1 MKRPVE
7 SKVESEEGIV
17 LSEMVASAVHT
28 VHESRC
34 RIGDA
39 ARRTA
44 GSIVGRL
51 NIGDWLRGMRLNP
64 DVAMKTPGQVCNGIG
79 IELVRF
85 VAVRQG
91 IFRRQIEEICV
102 THTE

>member
-7 SKVESEEGIV
+7 SQVESEEGIV
-17 LSEMVASAVHT
+17 FSEMVASAVHI

-39 ARRTA
+39 ARRAA
-44 GSIVGRL
+44 GAIVGRL
-51 NIGDWLRGMRLNP
+51 NIGDWLCGMRLNP
-64 DVAMKTPGQVCNGIG
+64 DVAMKTPGQVCNGVG

-91 IFRRQIEEICV
+91 IFRCQVEEIGV
-102 THTE
+102 KKTE